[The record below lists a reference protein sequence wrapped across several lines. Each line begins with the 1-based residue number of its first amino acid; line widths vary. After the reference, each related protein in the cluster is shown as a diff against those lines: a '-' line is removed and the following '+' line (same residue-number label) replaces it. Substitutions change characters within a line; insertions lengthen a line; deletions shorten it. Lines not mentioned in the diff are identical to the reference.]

1 MNHWKPG
8 NSAVTNTLGL
18 LVAAMAT
25 AAIVLTSTAEYEERR
40 VMPTDANERRG
51 GAAATVGA
59 PTALPAAA
67 PNDDP
72 ELKRIDRA
80 NDHHG

>member
-1 MNHWKPG
+1 MNHWKPR

-25 AAIVLTSTAEYEERR
+25 AAIVLTSTAEYEKRP

-51 GAAATVGA
+51 DVAATVGA
-59 PTALPAAA
+59 PTPLPAAA